1 MADALPVSVALLS
14 LRKMA
19 ESGDWNA
26 CREATMQLLMRLPAE
41 RALELTRTQ
50 VARRL
55 PCFERHQ
62 PGVHWPG
69 EFISAVVERTG
80 EGGPGWPEEDE
91 FPGPG
96 ANSFIAAV
104 EALGLARR
112 LGKDRAG
119 RAKALVDAISEAI
132 LAEMAEH
139 WGSRHPSEWARWYQ
153 GETGPGGA
161 WVLVSMMSE
170 PETVT
175 LQRRAWL
182 EVASQL
188 EEELERAAGEA

>member
-1 MADALPVSVALLS
+1 MAEALPVGTALLT
-14 LRKMA
+14 LRRVA
-19 ESGDWNA
+19 EEGDWNA
-26 CREATMQLLMRLPAE
+26 CREATLRLLSRLPAE
-41 RALELTRTQ
+41 RAWELTRAQ

-62 PGVHWPG
+62 PEVRWPR
-69 EFISAVVERTG
+69 EFIAVAGAQAG
-80 EGGPGWPEEDE
+80 EGEPDWPEEDE

-104 EALGLARR
+104 EALRLARR
-112 LGKDRAG
+112 LGKDDAR

-132 LAEMAEH
+132 LAELAEH

-153 GETGPGGA
+153 GDMSPAGA
-161 WVLVSMMSE
+161 WGLVAMMGE

-182 EVASQL
+182 EVASRL
-188 EEELERAAGEA
+188 EEELLLG